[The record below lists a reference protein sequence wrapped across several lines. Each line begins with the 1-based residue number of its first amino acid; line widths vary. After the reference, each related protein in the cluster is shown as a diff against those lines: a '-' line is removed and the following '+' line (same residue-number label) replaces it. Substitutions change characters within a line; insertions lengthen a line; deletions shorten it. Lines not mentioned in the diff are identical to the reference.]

1 LKQGNL
7 YSRIGAV
14 AAQRPDAPALRSP
27 GRADLSYAGLQVAVA
42 RYANVLRAAGV
53 ERGDRVLVQ
62 VEKSPEALF
71 LYLATL
77 RNGAIFVPLNTAY
90 TASEVRYF
98 AGDAEPRLLVCD
110 PRLEGALRPVAASL
124 SIPRLLTLGPA
135 GDGEFAAL
143 ATNAAGDCPVTECE
157 AGETAAI
164 LYTSGTTGRSK
175 GAMLSHGNLA
185 SNAASLIELWR
196 FAAGDV
202 LLHAL
207 PIYHVHGLFVA
218 MHCALLSGAC
228 TVLLPRLDVGQ
239 LVELMPTATV
249 FMGVP
254 TYYTRLLE
262 DARID
267 ARLCASMRL
276 FVCGSAPLLPGTF
289 AAFEQRTGHRILE
302 RYGMTEAGMIASNP
316 YEGERVPGTVG
327 FALPGVQAR
336 VADEHGNPVET
347 GGAGVLE
354 IKGPNVFGG
363 YWRMPEKTRSEFRPD
378 GFFVTGDV
386 ATKQADGRIAI
397 VGRAKDLIISGGFNI
412 YPRELELALDEI
424 PGVQESAVIGVP
436 HRDFGEGVV
445 AVLTLQGAARLTE
458 AEVQA
463 NLATRIARF
472 KLPKRVFFVAELP
485 RNAMGKVQKNLLRDT
500 YRDALGP
507 A

>member
-7 YSRIGAV
+7 YSRIDAV
-14 AAQRPDAPALRSP
+14 AAQRPDAAALRVP
-27 GRADLSYAGLQVAVA
+27 GRADLSYARLQVAVA
-42 RYANVLRAAGV
+42 RHANVLRAAGI

-77 RNGAIFVPLNTAY
+77 RVGAIFVPLNTAY

-110 PRLEGALRPVAASL
+110 PRFEGALRPVAAAL
-124 SIPRLLTLGPA
+124 SIPQLMTLGAA
-135 GDGEFAAL
+135 GDGEFAARAAAA
-143 ATNAAGDCPVTECE
+143 ATDGPVAECE
-157 AGETAAI
+157 AHEIAAI

-175 GAMLSHGNLA
+175 GAMLSHGNLV

-196 FAAGDV
+196 FDASDV

-218 MHCALLSGAC
+218 LHCALLSGAC

-239 LVELMPTATV
+239 VVQLMPAATV

-262 DARID
+262 DVRLD
-267 ARLCASMRL
+267 TRLCGSMRL

-289 AAFEQRTGHRILE
+289 AEFERRTGHRILE

-316 YEGERVPGTVG
+316 YAGERVPGTVG
-327 FALPGVQAR
+327 FALPGVETR
-336 VADEHGNPVET
+336 VADEHGVPVAAGT
-347 GGAGVLE
+347 AGVLE
-354 IKGPNVFGG
+354 IRGPNVFGG
-363 YWRMPEKTRSEFRPD
+363 YWRMPEKTSSEFRRD
-378 GFFVTGDV
+378 GFFITGDV
-386 ATKQADGRIAI
+386 ATEQADGRIAI

-412 YPRELELALDEI
+412 YPREIELALDEI
-424 PGVQESAVIGVP
+424 PGVRESAVIGVP

-445 AVLTLQGAARLTE
+445 AVLTLQDAARLTE
-458 AEVQA
+458 AEVQSD
-463 NLATRIARF
+463 LATRIARF

-500 YRDALGP
+500 YRDALG
-507 A
+507 AA